1 MKPKRYLVIQSW
13 NSNFQSFYREFVAK
27 TGAKK
32 ISLVSTFPGHVDDPQ
47 MHEIMLKRQKEY
59 FPGSEMIVHDAH
71 TPMQQL
77 LNMEPCDLLIIDSL
91 SMLLSNWML
100 RAQATNMQSASDVWA
115 HIDPELN
122 PLTGRFEEAITLPG
136 MLPKRDPFEGRVKN
150 ILILHAAIIQYPP
163 PRTDQGEVYSMLLTK
178 IISDFRFVHIPV
190 ILPQGDSY
198 LMSSY
203 DDFPLSY
210 EIADHV

>member
-47 MHEIMLKRQKEY
+47 MHEIMLKRQREY

-91 SMLLSNWML
+91 NMLLSNWML

-136 MLPKRDPFEGRVKN
+136 IKPKRDPFEGRVKN
-150 ILILHAAIIQYPP
+150 ILILYSTIVQYPP
-163 PRTDQGEVYSMLLTK
+163 ARTDQGEVYTELLNK
-178 IISDFRFVHIPV
+178 LISDFRFEHIPV
-190 ILPQGDSY
+190 IIPFGKSFMLSKAEDY
-198 LMSSY
+198 
-203 DDFPLSY
+203 PLSY
-210 EIADHV
+210 EAIDV